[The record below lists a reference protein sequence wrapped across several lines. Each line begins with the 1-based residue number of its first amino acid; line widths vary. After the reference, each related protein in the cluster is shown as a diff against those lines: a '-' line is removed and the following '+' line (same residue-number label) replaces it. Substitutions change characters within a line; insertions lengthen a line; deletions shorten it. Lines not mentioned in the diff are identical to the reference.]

1 VARLR
6 ASASAA
12 AALLLIAGCGGGG
25 HKMSSSERAAAA
37 TLQGYLSAFAHH
49 DYTGACARLTDDAKL
64 RIARR
69 SRAPTLLLNKV
80 GCPAQLAAL
89 VGTVPPG
96 QRAAVLGVVADARVE
111 SVRITGVDMATAE
124 VKAKFRGHS
133 QTQPVSL
140 QRVAGVWKVNATP
153 NARQE

>member
-1 VARLR
+1 
-6 ASASAA
+6 
-12 AALLLIAGCGGGG
+12 
-25 HKMSSSERAAAA
+25 MSGDERAAAA
-37 TLQGYLSAFAHH
+37 TLQGYLSAFAHR

-69 SRAPTLLLNKV
+69 SRAPNLQLNKV

-89 VGTVPPG
+89 LATVPIP
-96 QRAAVLGVVADARVE
+96 QRTAVLGVVGRARVE
-111 SVRITGVDMATAE
+111 SVKITGVDMATAE
-124 VKAKFRGHS
+124 IKAKFRGHS